1 MFSAYLQGNRRAVLI
16 RAACTVAV
24 ISVVDWRVEGNIS
37 LGFLYLFP
45 MLLIGSVLSRAQ
57 IAVAAA
63 VCMVLAEWFDPFPWT
78 PDAGIPRDIMMLS
91 AFLGMGLFVY
101 ESTRNRQ
108 RALEHLHQ
116 IEAES
121 QARLD
126 AEEQIKVLIESSPA
140 AIFMLD
146 SGGNVLVANEA
157 AHRLL
162 GFEPERLRGN
172 SIHPYLPALAQVPP
186 FDDSAPVFR
195 TVMQCRGRRLDEEV
209 FPADVWFSTY
219 RTRAGSRLA
228 ALVID
233 TSDDLRDR
241 EESSLQQLMTGS
253 RLLVGAVSHEIRNIC
268 GAIAVVHANLGRNR
282 DLARLEDFQALGT
295 LVEGLGK
302 IASTELRQNTGAT
315 SDEAGGVDLYGLME
329 ELRIVIEPPLR
340 NSGIALK
347 WKIAAVLPPVF
358 ADRQS
363 LLQVFLNL
371 SKNSERALQGSIG
384 PELEISAISENGRVI
399 VRFRDNGPGVPN
411 PEQLF
416 QPFQR
421 GAESTGLGLY
431 LSRAFLRSFK
441 GELRHEPQ
449 SSGCC
454 FALDLTLAFEGSDD
468 PVDHAENSHTAV
480 GRSPALP

>member
-1 MFSAYLQGNRRAVLI
+1 MFSFFLQGTNRAVLI
-16 RAACTVAV
+16 RAICTVAI

-45 MLLIGSVLSRAQ
+45 MLLVGSVLTRAQ

-78 PDAGIPRDIMMLS
+78 MEAGFPRDIMMFS

-108 RALEHLHQ
+108 RALEHLHE

-121 QARLD
+121 QARLE

-146 SGGNVLVANEA
+146 AGGNVLVANEA
-157 AHRLL
+157 SHRML
-162 GFEPERLRGN
+162 GFRPGELQGA
-172 SIHPYLPALAQVPP
+172 SVHPYLAALANVPP
-186 FDDSAPVFR
+186 LEDSAPLFR
-195 TVMQCRGRRLDEEV
+195 TVMQCRGRRLDGEV
-209 FPADVWFSTY
+209 FLADVWFSTY
-219 RTRAGSRLA
+219 RTRSGPRLA
-228 ALVID
+228 AMVID
-233 TSDDLRDR
+233 SSDDLRDR
-241 EESSLQQLMTGS
+241 EELSLRQLMTAS

-268 GAIAVVHANLGRNR
+268 GAIAVVHANLGKRQ
-282 DLARLEDFQALGT
+282 DLAGSEDFQALGT
-295 LVEGLGK
+295 LVEGLEK
-302 IASTELRQNTGAT
+302 VASLELRQSTAGAQEDT
-315 SDEAGGVDLYGLME
+315 GGVDLYGLID

-340 NSGIALK
+340 NSGVELRLE
-347 WKIAAVLPPVF
+347 IAAALPPVF

-371 SKNSERALQGSIG
+371 AKNSERALQGSPSPEIG
-384 PELEISAISENGRVI
+384 IAAGFENGRVV
-399 VRFRDNGPGVPN
+399 VRFRDNGPGVAN
-411 PEQLF
+411 PEALF

-441 GELRHEPQ
+441 GDLRHEPQ
-449 SSGCC
+449 PRGCS
-454 FALDLTLAFEGSDD
+454 FVLDLTPMLEAEEGR
-468 PVDHAENSHTAV
+468 T
-480 GRSPALP
+480 PAPD